1 MAAEKGIQVTVT
13 ASELLERKKNKS
25 IQYINDLNCDKGRL
39 CFCVEYSIKH
49 KQTHESKPSENKTKK
64 YLLIYEKKT
73 NFFKQDI
80 VIKTKHK
87 ENMKYKMI

>member
-64 YLLIYEKKT
+64 YLLIYEKKQISL
-73 NFFKQDI
+73 NRILLLKQN
-80 VIKTKHK
+80 IKK
-87 ENMKYKMI
+87 I